1 MKRAYR
7 ERAMNRLCADIE
19 SADFDVRENALFQ
32 LSLMLR
38 RSQNAMPSADWT
50 DFDSEHLPRELLRI
64 RLSQADQ
71 ARIVRHLERMLANYA
86 ESRASA
92 FWALS
97 EVSAQVGFATIA
109 AAIAELGGQLS
120 DEAAFQACRALL
132 LWLERDEI
140 EAGHAIELL
149 ADPVSSPVLRRWSLS
164 TEVRLAASANALIE
178 LAQRQSE

>member
-7 ERAMNRLCADIE
+7 ERALNRLCADLE

-38 RSQNAMPSADWT
+38 RSQNAMPSSDWT
-50 DFDSEHLPRELLRI
+50 DFDSEHLSRELLRI

-71 ARIVRHLERMLANYA
+71 ARIVSHLERMLANFA

-92 FWALS
+92 FWVLS

-109 AAIAELGGQLS
+109 AAIAEFDDQLS

-132 LWLERDEI
+132 LWLERDEV
-140 EAGHAIELL
+140 APNHAIELL
-149 ADPVSSPVLRRWSLS
+149 TDSGALQVLSRCSRS
-164 TEVRLAASANALIE
+164 TEARLAKSANALIK
-178 LAQRQSE
+178 LAQHLSE